1 MKKAFLI
8 LSCLVA
14 LVFTCLTVC
23 AKTNSLHTITL
34 EKGNSGLNIV
44 LNTDSIAKVARKTIS
59 DNEIVLEVS
68 GITPSDTVNALY
80 KGTDNI
86 DNLVVE
92 NSGADKIKIYITA
105 QGIKNSSVIMDTTD
119 GTTSL
124 VAETF
129 PLNKAVWIG
138 CVFALLGIIITK
150 SVKRTKEED
159 KLLIKKDIKDR
170 EIALYRQYRRNFE
183 EDTSLHSKDTKMK
196 SILKKIDRKI
206 DERLSM
212 AGK

>member
-8 LSCLVA
+8 LSCLTVF
-14 LVFTCLTVC
+14 VFTCLAVC

-44 LNTDSIAKVARKTIS
+44 LKTDSIAKVARKTIS

-86 DNLVVE
+86 DNLIVE

-105 QGIKNSSVIMDTTD
+105 QGIKNSSVIMDTID
-119 GTTSL
+119 GNTSL

-129 PLNKAVWIG
+129 PLNKAIWIG
-138 CVFALLGIIITK
+138 CVFALLLGIISK
-150 SVKRTKEED
+150 SVKRTEEED
-159 KLLIKKDIKDR
+159 KILIKKDIKDR
-170 EIALYRQYRRNFE
+170 EIALYRQYRRNLE
-183 EDTSLHSKDTKMK
+183 EDMSLTSKNTKMK
-196 SILKKIDRKI
+196 SIIKKIDRKI

-212 AGK
+212 PGK